1 MKITAISAGD
11 KCLCPVK
18 NASHHING
26 DIVHLTHMLNK
37 FGVSVF
43 SAKCT
48 QAAFA
53 VGAEILCF
61 ISAGCVVGLPVV
73 FAVGDFIG
81 NLKRCNF
88 LLLLFSYE
96 RVFCTEC
103 LFIEVSS

>member
-1 MKITAISAGD
+1 MKITAISAGG

-73 FAVGDFIG
+73 FAVGDLTNHTYIKSN
-81 NLKRCNF
+81 NL
-88 LLLLFSYE
+88 YE
-96 RVFCTEC
+96 DYGKG
-103 LFIEVSS
+103 S